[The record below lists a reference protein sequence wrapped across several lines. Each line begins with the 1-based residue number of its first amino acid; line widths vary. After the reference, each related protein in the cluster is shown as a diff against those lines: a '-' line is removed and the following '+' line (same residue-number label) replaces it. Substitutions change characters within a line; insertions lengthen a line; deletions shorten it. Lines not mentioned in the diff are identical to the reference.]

1 MFNRI
6 KQLTLLSI
14 AVWFLTACDDKAI
27 VNVYDK
33 NILKTPI
40 PCLKLTVLPPN
51 TMIQTTMERLYP
63 FRENCPYHLDIS
75 YKNGITCNS
84 TQNVQTKC
92 IEGFPSSYLNMEVR
106 KGFSL
111 KYSYYIDLMSKVE
124 QGDIEKGFERLEED
138 LKLDR

>member
-1 MFNRI
+1 VLKRI
-6 KQLTLLSI
+6 KQLVLLSI

-27 VNVYDK
+27 INIYDK
-33 NILKTPI
+33 NIPKTPI

-51 TMIQTTMERLYP
+51 SMIQTTMERLYP
-63 FRENCPYHLDIS
+63 FTENCPYHLDIS

-92 IEGFPSSYLNMEVR
+92 INGFPSSYLNMEVR

-111 KYSYYIDLMSKVE
+111 KYSYYIDLKSDVTRE
-124 QGDIEKGFERLEED
+124 DVEKGFERLKED
-138 LKLDR
+138 LNLER

>member
-1 MFNRI
+1 VLKRI

-33 NILKTPI
+33 NISTTLI
-40 PCLKLTVLPPN
+40 PCLKLNVLPQN
-51 TMIQTTMERLYP
+51 SMIQATMERLYP
-63 FRENCPYHLDIS
+63 FTENCPYHLDIS

-92 IEGFPSSYLNMEVR
+92 INGFPSSYLNMEVR

-124 QGDIEKGFERLEED
+124 QRDIEKGFERLKED
-138 LKLDR
+138 LNLER